1 MKGEVPTG
9 RETSESSTG
18 SRCSFADTTSCTPDG
33 GDRPPPPP
41 PPPNRSHTQKQP
53 ARQTHSQQEQQHA
66 TRAPPQKRGG
76 REEQQITLDMLKEV
90 LAAERTKD
98 RQHLAQSLH
107 AVKGDMDQIRTRM
120 DSVEEG
126 VTQQMHS
133 TLAMLTKITNNYD
146 DQARSLADLKL
157 GQKGMEERIAAL
169 EKQPAGSVWVR
180 WIDLKLLAKATRRP
194 LPEVEEA
201 WLPRQAHLPAGEKA
215 LLFPT
220 CLACGGHAAPHK
232 FCKHFM
238 GLLVQSDRGGTQTR
252 QVLFLDVDGVL
263 HPIQA
268 RHPRQQ
274 FVNGCLALVAD
285 VVKATGAAI
294 CLSTAWRLDP
304 QARKFVEGKLQ
315 DFGLGPPVGRTPN
328 LAQFHRSRE
337 ILAWV
342 HKFKPATWVALDD
355 WPLIEEEPKMQGH
368 FVQSRPRYG
377 LQPDTAQKV
386 VELFKLQQQHIKC
399 QPLARG

>member
-1 MKGEVPTG
+1 MTVLVASSGERKRSASQASARG
-9 RETSESSTG
+9 RNESATLPNLLRLRPRSSAAG
-18 SRCSFADTTSCTPDG
+18 SHRAQILQALHGPPG
-33 GDRPPPPP
+33 PERPLG
-41 PPPNRSHTQKQP
+41 
-53 ARQTHSQQEQQHA
+53 
-66 TRAPPQKRGG
+66 AP
-76 REEQQITLDMLKEV
+76 
-90 LAAERTKD
+90 AAERPG
-98 RQHLAQSLH
+98 LH
-107 AVKGDMDQIRTRM
+107 SEA
-120 DSVEEG
+120 
-126 VTQQMHS
+126 
-133 TLAMLTKITNNYD
+133 
-146 DQARSLADLKL
+146 LK
-157 GQKGMEERIAAL
+157 KT
-169 EKQPAGSVWVR
+169 PAPPPQVAG
-180 WIDLKLLAKATRRP
+180 
-194 LPEVEEA
+194 
-201 WLPRQAHLPAGEKA
+201 LPA
-215 LLFPT
+215 
-220 CLACGGHAAPHK
+220 
-232 FCKHFM
+232 
-238 GLLVQSDRGGTQTR
+238 
-252 QVLFLDVDGVL
+252 VLFLDVDGVL
-263 HPIQA
+263 HPVQA

-304 QARKFVEGKLQ
+304 QARKFVEGKLR

-342 HKFKPATWVALDD
+342 QKFKPATWVALDD